1 MAKIGI
7 DHEENV
13 FLIQPENAKEQ
24 IDIAVIVLAV
34 KRLSSQ
40 KLSELVNIIETDFGI
55 TGTDSEIGTYD
66 GE

>member
-34 KRLSSQ
+34 KQLSSQ

-55 TGTDSEIGTYD
+55 TGTDSEI
-66 GE
+66 

>member
-34 KRLSSQ
+34 NRLSSQ

-55 TGTDSEIGTYD
+55 TGTDSEIGIYD

>member
-34 KRLSSQ
+34 KQLSSQ

>member
-34 KRLSSQ
+34 NRLSSQ